1 MHEEREERWRA
12 WMVAAQQ
19 GDSAA
24 YEKLL
29 HELVPYVR
37 SRVRPRMF
45 DPNAV
50 EDVVQNVFVSLHRAR
65 HTFRP
70 ERAFQPWIHAVIRNA
85 VVDYIRDR
93 QRRAPRE
100 ISLEADGVPE
110 PSVPAAAPHRDD
122 LSPELSAALEKLPD
136 AQRQAVL
143 LIHLEGLTVEEAAA
157 RAGVTKS
164 ALKVR
169 AHRGYRAL
177 RVLLEEELL

>member
-29 HELVPYVR
+29 LELVPYIR
-37 SRVRPRMF
+37 GRVRPRMF

-70 ERAFQPWIHAVIRNA
+70 ERAFLPWIHAVSRNA

-100 ISLEADGVPE
+100 ISLDADGVPE
-110 PSVPAAAPHRDD
+110 PAVAAAAPRADA
-122 LSPELSAALEKLPD
+122 LSPELSAALAKLPD

-143 LIHLEGLTVEEAAA
+143 LIQLEGLSVDEASA
-157 RAGVTKS
+157 RVGVSKS

-169 AHRGYRAL
+169 AHRGYHAL
-177 RVLLEEELL
+177 RALLEEEPS